1 MEELCQVWPLLPG
14 ISDGFRVDIH
24 RVPDYARPDLR
35 VLCDEE
41 LADATP
47 NIDHAFFARSQVRK
61 QVFRSRR
68 VERDANLIEVVSQRR
83 HTANVAAS
91 PRRGKRLPNLTA
103 MRRIRLPTTSQS
115 GDRTGPNTPGG
126 PSGVRFQVRV
136 QPRASS
142 DELVGVQGGVLR
154 VRLTAPPV
162 DGAANEAL
170 VAFLADQLGVSR
182 RMVRIVSGIGS
193 RNKLIEVDAKAL
205 PALDRILSRT

>member
-1 MEELCQVWPLLPG
+1 
-14 ISDGFRVDIH
+14 
-24 RVPDYARPDLR
+24 
-35 VLCDEE
+35 
-41 LADATP
+41 
-47 NIDHAFFARSQVRK
+47 
-61 QVFRSRR
+61 
-68 VERDANLIEVVSQRR
+68 
-83 HTANVAAS
+83 
-91 PRRGKRLPNLTA
+91 
-103 MRRIRLPTTSQS
+103 
-115 GDRTGPNTPGG
+115 
-126 PSGVRFQVRV
+126 VRFQVRV